1 MVPGACKRLNSS
13 AIGFKRVR
21 QILPFPANGSKA
33 RASDSAAHSGQRV
46 LIVEDDNEIAVMLAE
61 VLRENGFAVRTVSRG
76 HEADAVFQD
85 QRPDLIVL
93 DVMLPGEDGFS
104 ICRRLRRITDIPIIM
119 LTART
124 SEVDRVVGLE
134 IGADDYVTK
143 PFSTRELVARI
154 RAHLRRQH
162 AGQVRTEQTPQALQ
176 HASAFHFLGWKLE
189 PGARQLLDPG
199 NVRISLTSMEFEL
212 LLTFCRNAGRVLSRD
227 ELLESTHGGQAGQ
240 IARNIDVHVSRIR
253 TKLERKRTDDPL
265 IKTVRLGGYIFTPAV
280 EAIP

>member
-1 MVPGACKRLNSS
+1 M
-13 AIGFKRVR
+13 R
-21 QILPFPANGSKA
+21 QILTSPANPSNA
-33 RASDSAAHSGQRV
+33 RASDSAAHLSQRV
-46 LIVEDDNEIAVMLAE
+46 LVVEDDDEIAVMLAD
-61 VLRENGFAVRTVSRG
+61 VLQENGFAVRTVSCGR
-76 HEADAVFQD
+76 EADAAFQD

-93 DVMLPGEDGFS
+93 DVMMPGEDGFS
-104 ICRRLRRITDIPIIM
+104 VCRRLRRITDIPIIM

-124 SEVDRVVGLE
+124 NEVDRVVGLE

-143 PFSTRELVARI
+143 PFSTRELIARI
-154 RAHLRRQH
+154 RAHLRRQK
-162 AGQVRTEQTPQALQ
+162 AGQTRAEKPS
-176 HASAFHFLGWKLE
+176 HASQDVSAFQFLGWKLE
-189 PGARQLLDPG
+189 PGARQLLNPS

-265 IKTVRLGGYIFTPAV
+265 IKTVRLGGYVFTPAV

>member
-1 MVPGACKRLNSS
+1 
-13 AIGFKRVR
+13 VR
-21 QILPFPANGSKA
+21 QILPFPANPSKA
-33 RASDSAAHSGQRV
+33 RARDSAAPLSPHV
-46 LIVEDDNEIAVMLAE
+46 LVVEDDDEIAVMLAE
-61 VLRENGFAVRTVSRG
+61 VLRENGFAVQTVSCG
-76 HEADAVFQD
+76 HQADAAFQD

-104 ICRRLRRITDIPIIM
+104 VCRRLRRVTDIPIIM

-124 SEVDRVVGLE
+124 NEVDRIVGLE

-154 RAHLRRQH
+154 RAHLRRQR
-162 AGQVRTEQTPQALQ
+162 AGQVRAEKASRQDV
-176 HASAFHFLGWKLE
+176 SAFRFLGWKLE

-227 ELLESTHGGQAGQ
+227 ELLESTHAGQAGQ

-265 IKTVRLGGYIFTPAV
+265 IKTVRLGGYVFTPAV
-280 EAIP
+280 EAVP

>member
-1 MVPGACKRLNSS
+1 MRET
-13 AIGFKRVR
+13 
-21 QILPFPANGSKA
+21 LPFPAKPSRNRSG
-33 RASDSAAHSGQRV
+33 DSAASLRQHILV
-46 LIVEDDNEIAVMLAE
+46 VEDDDEIAVMLAE
-61 VLRENGFAVRTVSRG
+61 LLQENGFAVRTVSTG
-76 HEADAVFQD
+76 QDVNAAFQD

-104 ICRRLRRITDIPIIM
+104 VCRRLRRDTDIPIIM

-124 SEVDRVVGLE
+124 NEVDRVVGLE

-154 RAHLRRQH
+154 RAHLRRQT
-162 AGQVRTEQTPQALQ
+162 AGQARNGSEAQTRVPPNVR
-176 HASAFHFLGWKLE
+176 AFHFTGWRLE
-189 PGARQLLDPG
+189 PAARQLFNPS

-240 IARNIDVHVSRIR
+240 IARSVDVHVSRIR
-253 TKLERKRTDDPL
+253 AKLERKPSEDPL
-265 IKTVRLGGYIFTPAV
+265 IKSVRLGGYVFTPAV
-280 EAIP
+280 EAVP